1 VRELEVLGEVAG
13 ALFGVV
19 ALLNLLRLPGLLRG
33 LGLGAHLGLRRLSG
47 RLGAGFGLR
56 RLGGLGA
63 GLGLRGR
70 SGCRARSGLRG
81 HGGLLGLSAGGL
93 RGLSGLG
100 TRLRLGGLSG
110 LAVIAVVLLAPT
122 GLIGMVLV
130 ATVARLGVDLEPD
143 LDAFVLVLHRLG
155 VDVPATVVASG
166 AGPECGR
173 AVVGKVAAVDVEAA
187 VRFGANVAL
196 LLRGRRS
203 QDAAAVLAV
212 VDAWEMS

>member
-13 ALFGVV
+13 APFDVV
-19 ALLNLLRLPGLLRG
+19 ALLSLLRLPGLLRG

-47 RLGAGFGLR
+47 D
-56 RLGGLGA
+56 LGA

-81 HGGLLGLSAGGL
+81 HGSLLGLSAGGL
-93 RGLSGLG
+93 R
-100 TRLRLGGLSG
+100 GLSG

-122 GLIGMVLV
+122 GLVGMVLV

-187 VRFGANVAL
+187 VRFRANVAL